1 MKFQQRLVL
10 DFPPD
15 VTMKYMTD
23 EKTLKYI
30 TDNDPELT
38 NIEVLGD
45 RMEGDMRIIEF
56 RYTTEMSMPGPLKKL
71 VGGATAQSM
80 VMKFKMN
87 TKTFAGTMEVQP
99 SQMADKIKVAG
110 KISLQEQGNKW
121 VQVVE
126 GDVSIKIFGVGKMAE
141 KFLVEKMDTSAAT
154 EIRLRNEY
162 MRTVE
167 KG

>member
-1 MKFQQRLVL
+1 MKFQQRLIL

-23 EKTLKYI
+23 EKAIKYV
-30 TDNDPELT
+30 TERDPELT
-38 NIEVLGD
+38 GIEVLVD
-45 RMEGDMRIIEF
+45 RMEGDKRIMEMK
-56 RYTTEMSMPGPLKKL
+56 YTTETNLPGPLKKL

-80 VMKFKMN
+80 IMKFNMD
-87 TKTFAGTMEVQP
+87 TKTFAGTMSVQP
-99 SQMADKIKVAG
+99 SQMADKVKISG
-110 KISLQEQGNKW
+110 KISLKEQGNKC
-121 VQVVE
+121 VQVVD

-141 KFLVEKMDTSAAT
+141 KFLVEKMDTSAAS

-162 MRTVE
+162 MKTVE